1 MILLDA
7 KDYGP
12 FAPVV
17 GYAGAIMATGGAIF
31 TLWAGKMKTWR
42 PPNRDLPG
50 TAQKFVLLLC
60 GVFMVVEWYFA
71 EPRRSG
77 WMIGGIV
84 VLAILAVVCYMAYDS
99 IIGTYGYRK
108 PVPGRNG
115 AVDETLILGGK
126 ELRPEANEKRRSLGV
141 SSQKLLEGAAFDVD
155 LLWDRQSLQWVR
167 TRALSYFILLLVLGT
182 SALTMASF
190 ATQVIL
196 TQRAARSVIDRSEAP
211 GLKSN

>member
-17 GYAGAIMATGGAIF
+17 GYAGAITATGAAIF

-42 PPNRDLPG
+42 PPNRDMPG

-71 EPRRSG
+71 EPTRSA
-77 WMIGGIV
+77 WMIGGII

-99 IIGTYGYRK
+99 IIGTYGYKK
-108 PVPGRNG
+108 PVPGKNG
-115 AVDETLILGGK
+115 TIEETLILGGK
-126 ELRPEANEKRRSLGV
+126 ELRPEADEKRKSLRV
-141 SSQKLLEGAAFDVD
+141 SPQKLLEGAAFDVD
-155 LLWDRQSLQWVR
+155 LLWDRQNLQWVR

-190 ATQVIL
+190 AAQVIL
-196 TQRAARSVIDRSEAP
+196 TQRAARSVIDKNEAP
-211 GLKSN
+211 GLKLN